1 MDETHGMSHLT
12 VRVPAE
18 LLSDLDRIA
27 GALDRSRSWVV
38 LRALRQ
44 YLDTEGAEVLEDAE
58 SIAALERG
66 EGVDLDKV
74 LDDAEALID
83 RIEAK
88 RMRRA
93 V

>member
-1 MDETHGMSHLT
+1 MDETQGMSHLT
-12 VRVPAE
+12 VRVPAD
-18 LLSDLDRIA
+18 LLGELDRVA

-38 LRALRQ
+38 LRALRR

-58 SIAALERG
+58 SIAALARG
-66 EGVDLDKV
+66 EGVDFDKA

-83 RIEAK
+83 RIEAE